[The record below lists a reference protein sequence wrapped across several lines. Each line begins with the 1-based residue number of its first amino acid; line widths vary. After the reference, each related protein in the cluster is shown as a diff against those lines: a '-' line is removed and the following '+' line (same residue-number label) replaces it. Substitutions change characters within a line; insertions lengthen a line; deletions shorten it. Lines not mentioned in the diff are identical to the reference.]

1 MKLLPRRG
9 GAHRDPALSVG
20 RLSQGSSAT
29 EKVRFLFIK
38 VKYQNIFI
46 CKVEISKYLS
56 MFFFNLETRSGDEP
70 PT

>member
-1 MKLLPRRG
+1 MELLPRRG